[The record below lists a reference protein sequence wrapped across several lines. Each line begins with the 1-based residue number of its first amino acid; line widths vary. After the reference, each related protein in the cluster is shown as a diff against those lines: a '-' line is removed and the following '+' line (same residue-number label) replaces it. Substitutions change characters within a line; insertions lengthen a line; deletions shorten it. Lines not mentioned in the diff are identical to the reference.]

1 MKKTILFVIPTL
13 RFGGAEKSLINLLK
27 SLDPEKL
34 DITLLLFEAGGPLQK
49 EVPDYVHI
57 IEADVLTRA
66 MTLELRYYLKDVLKK
81 GHVFAALS
89 RLFITVRSR
98 FGKRSYFSWKTISK
112 HIPHLPGHYDVAIG
126 YLEGF
131 TDFYVI
137 DQVKADKKIGWIHSD
152 LSKRTILKEDSAYY
166 SQFDYLVTIS
176 DICKKP
182 LIEYFP
188 RMTHRIFVLENV
200 VVKDDIISQSL
211 KNVDWDND
219 KLHIITVGRIE
230 WVKGIDLALE
240 AAVKLKEHGVRFQWH
255 VFGNGSV
262 ESKISKL
269 IVEKQMS
276 DSFLLE
282 GQSNNP
288 YPYMRRAD
296 ILVQPSRL
304 EGKSLVLDEAKILG
318 KAIVVTNYPSVTDQI
333 IDGITGLIAD
343 INPESIAEKI
353 LELVDNTNLKHKL
366 EINATKE
373 NNRSIKTIDKLYY
386 LIE

>member
-1 MKKTILFVIPTL
+1 MIPTL
-13 RFGGAEKSLINLLK
+13 RFGGAEKSLVNLLK
-27 SLDPEKL
+27 LLDPEKL

-57 IEADVLTRA
+57 IEANVLTRA

-112 HIPHLPGHYDVAIG
+112 HIPNLLGHYDVAIG

-137 DQVKADKKIGWIHSD
+137 DKVKADKKIGWIHSD
-152 LSKRTILKEDSAYY
+152 LSKRTILKEELTYY

-182 LIEYFP
+182 LLEHFP
-188 RMTHRIFVLENV
+188 QMTNRIFVLENV
-200 VVKDDIISQSL
+200 VVKEDVISQSL
-211 KNVDWDND
+211 KSVDWDND
-219 KLHIITVGRIE
+219 KIHIITVGRIE

-240 AAVKLKEHGVRFQWH
+240 AAVKLKESGVQFQWH
-255 VFGNGSV
+255 VFGTGSLNG
-262 ESKISKL
+262 EISSL
-269 IVEKQMS
+269 IINKQMG
-276 DSFLLE
+276 DYFLLE

-318 KAIVVTNYPSVTDQI
+318 KAIVVTNYQSITDQI
-333 IDGITGLIAD
+333 IDGNTGLIAEID
-343 INPESIAEKI
+343 PGSICEKI
-353 LELVDNTNLKHKL
+353 IQLINDPILKESLEANAAS
-366 EINATKE
+366 EINK
-373 NNRSIKTIDKLYY
+373 SILAVDQFYALID
-386 LIE
+386 